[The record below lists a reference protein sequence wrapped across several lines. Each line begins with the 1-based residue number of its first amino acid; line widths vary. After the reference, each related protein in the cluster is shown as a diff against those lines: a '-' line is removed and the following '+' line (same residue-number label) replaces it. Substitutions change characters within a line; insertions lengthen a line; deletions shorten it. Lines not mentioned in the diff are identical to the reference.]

1 MNNQDV
7 MTMWAEALK
16 MSNDGRFDPSGKGA
30 SVHGIFAAIVLEKA
44 ADFAMSNSSNH
55 QCQAAQNN
63 GRQSDMAFGEV
74 VASNFIE
81 ANLRQMAEGLKP

>member
-30 SVHGIFAAIVLEKA
+30 SVHGIFAAMVLEKA
-44 ADFAMSNSSNH
+44 AQHFDSNPH
-55 QCQAAQNN
+55 AERFNN
-63 GRQSDMAFGEV
+63 GIADD
-74 VASNFIE
+74 
-81 ANLRQMAEGLKP
+81 LRMMAEGLKP